1 MVRSTRAWGGPY
13 SQEGM
18 FRTFVSLPVWSFEDV
33 WEGTSGKVYQGLIH
47 RRVCLGLSFPY
58 TSGQLEVLGR
68 VLPAKVYQGL
78 LHRKCV
84 WLGIS
89 GPTCQAGMG
98 NSGLPVTQA
107 ILASQGIYMPTCQ
120 AGMGNSGLPVTQA
133 TLASQNITD
142 NTLHSAQEWP
152 CLAYKLKQCK

>member
-1 MVRSTRAWGGPY
+1 MNF
-13 SQEGM
+13 SQ
-18 FRTFVSLPVWSFEDV
+18 P
-33 WEGTSGKVYQGLIH
+33 TSGKIYQGLLH
-47 RRVCLGLSFPY
+47 RWVCLGLSFPY

-78 LHRKCV
+78 LHRRRV

-89 GPTCQAGMG
+89 MPTCQAGMG

-107 ILASQGIYMPTCQ
+107 ILASQDISVPTCQ
-120 AGMGNSGLPVTQA
+120 AGMGNSIYSVTQA

-142 NTLHSAQEWP
+142 NTLHTAQERP
-152 CLAYKLKQCK
+152 CLAYKLKHCK